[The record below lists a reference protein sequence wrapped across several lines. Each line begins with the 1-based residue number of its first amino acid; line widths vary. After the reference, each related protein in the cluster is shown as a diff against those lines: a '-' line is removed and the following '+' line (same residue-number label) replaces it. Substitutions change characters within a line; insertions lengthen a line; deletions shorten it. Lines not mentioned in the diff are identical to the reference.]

1 MRPEPLIMYTIV
13 RTDLPKNQQT
23 VQTGHAIAELAFNA
37 GKHGNLAFERWVKD
51 DRTLIV
57 LRARDE
63 DDLKAQRDRINAA
76 GLEHFV
82 FHEPDRGNE
91 ATALAIHPGTA
102 SELDGYF
109 GSMQLA

>member
-1 MRPEPLIMYTIV
+1 MQPEPLRMYTIV

-37 GKHGNLAFERWVKD
+37 GKNGNTTFEKWIKN

-63 DDLKAQRDRINAA
+63 QDLKAQRDRIRAA
-76 GLEHFV
+76 GLEHFM

-91 ATALAIHPGTA
+91 ATALAIRPGTA
-102 SELDGYF
+102 KELDEHF
-109 GSMQLA
+109 SSMQLA